1 MEGEGMGCERGRTAA
16 GSSVRGEGGRD
27 WRCGVNVGS
36 SDEFCRIA
44 GYMTAIYSRDP
55 SLTYIGHIFQDCLSD
70 SFR

>member
-1 MEGEGMGCERGRTAA
+1 MEGEGKDCERGRTGRA
-16 GSSVRGEGGRD
+16 VRGEGGRD
-27 WRCGVNVGS
+27 SRCGVNVGS